1 MLVLGQVAKVGPK
14 KKRSDVIEQLM
25 NTEKAYMNK
34 LNLIITVKVR
44 CPQSR
49 PAESV
54 MTNLTPCVSCDG
66 LCGVCGV
73 SCDGA

>member
-1 MLVLGQVAKVGPK
+1 MFVLGQVAKVGHK

-44 CPQSR
+44 SSDPTR
-49 PAESV
+49 TV
-54 MTNLTPCVSCDG
+54 MTNLTSRVSCDGVCCVRCVSCDG
-66 LCGVCGV
+66 E
-73 SCDGA
+73 

>member
-44 CPQSR
+44 CPNPDRQN
-49 PAESV
+49 P
-54 MTNLTPCVSCDG
+54 
-66 LCGVCGV
+66 
-73 SCDGA
+73 

>member
-1 MLVLGQVAKVGPK
+1 MAKIGPK

-44 CPQSR
+44 CLQSR
-49 PAESV
+49 PAEAV
-54 MTNLTPCVSCDG
+54 MADLMRCVSCDG
-66 LCGVCGV
+66 V
-73 SCDGA
+73 

>member
-1 MLVLGQVAKVGPK
+1 VAKIGPK

-44 CPQSR
+44 CLQSR
-49 PAESV
+49 AV
-54 MTNLTPCVSCDG
+54 MTDLMRCVCRAM
-66 LCGVCGV
+66 VCAVCVCRVRWG
-73 SCDGA
+73 GR